1 MWPVLS
7 YARFLCNN
15 ARELLERDALKAL
28 DVGVL
33 VEIAHHVHR
42 RTLFIYELEQLAFIA
57 RVTLSLSLSA
67 FSASFSLCDF
77 GRASSWLPRRPPP
90 LLLPQPK
97 LVQASASYKLIM
109 EAFGQLVTQKM
120 ISRTPLLAAL
130 HALEA

>member
-57 RVTLSLSLSA
+57 RVTLSLSICFLCVFLFMRLWPSVLLA
-67 FSASFSLCDF
+67 STSASTSSL
-77 GRASSWLPRRPPP
+77 
-90 LLLPQPK
+90 
-97 LVQASASYKLIM
+97 ASA
-109 EAFGQLVTQKM
+109 
-120 ISRTPLLAAL
+120 
-130 HALEA
+130 